1 MPQVSDIRLMVRA
14 EQPVLSAR
22 MKASYKDMERLFA
35 EKREVALSLLRP
47 TGVYMTDVPFIIYI
61 IWI

>member
-1 MPQVSDIRLMVRA
+1 MPQVLDIRLMVRA

-35 EKREVALSLLRP
+35 EKREVYYLLRLP
-47 TGVYMTDVPFIIYI
+47 GSGYT
-61 IWI
+61 